1 MIIDRF
7 ISWLYTRKW
16 YGPRCPEHETGCPC
30 CDKWREHD
38 ELFNTKALPTAEE
51 FNHKVRKDSES
62 MTDVEK
68 MDAGFNGKTYT
79 INGIEGDF

>member
-1 MIIDRF
+1 MINF
-7 ISWLYTRKW
+7 IKRLFTREK
-16 YGPRCPEHETGCPC
+16 PQTP
-30 CDKWREHD
+30 K
-38 ELFNTKALPTAEE
+38 EE
-51 FNHKVRKDSES
+51 FNHKVRKDSEN